1 MSDDS
6 TLGGYLEIHSRPPAF
21 EGSDGEAY
29 SAAVFVDDQ
38 PDENGRFGAAV
49 LFVRWSQ
56 SGDRPAASK
65 QKTVLRRS
73 TSSLLATTPIVSAG
87 SDATRSSSCSVRA
100 AWGSFSRRMILPF
113 PDWLR

>member
-56 SGDRPAASK
+56 SGDRPVGHLESPYLAYGGTAEEAGAGVRRLTLHEIKQQLDNAIAESK
-65 QKTVLRRS
+65 ERT
-73 TSSLLATTPIVSAG
+73 
-87 SDATRSSSCSVRA
+87 
-100 AWGSFSRRMILPF
+100 
-113 PDWLR
+113 DW